1 MTKEWIRRGGVAVMA
16 GGVLWAAG
24 MLAAG
29 PLADDE
35 LNRIELFGSLAWQLG
50 VLALLGVMA
59 VTRATGTGRFG
70 RSLLAVATAL
80 VLLAMGWTVGA
91 LLDPVTA
98 GEGIMVALDA
108 AWPLS
113 MLWLLV
119 VAVAVAR
126 VGQWTGR
133 ARWAPLI
140 AKLWVV
146 VALLTMAVLPEWPA
160 LVVRSVAM
168 AALFGWLGW
177 VIVSDIAPG
186 KAVADNP
193 RRPLPGPSLSSE
205 VRRERSV

>member
-1 MTKEWIRRGGVAVMA
+1 MTKQRIRWGGMAVAA
-16 GGVLWAAG
+16 GGTLWGAA

-35 LNRIELFGSLAWQLG
+35 LDRIELTGSLAWQLG
-50 VLALLGVMA
+50 VLALLAVMHA
-59 VTRATGTGRFG
+59 TRATGTGRFG

-91 LLDPVTA
+91 LVDPDAA

-119 VAVAVAR
+119 VAIAVAR
-126 VGQWTGR
+126 AKQWTGR

-140 AKLWVV
+140 AKLWFV
-146 VALLTMAVLPEWPA
+146 VAIVTMAVLPEWPA

-177 VIVSDIAPG
+177 VIVADIAPG
-186 KAVADNP
+186 KAVAGGT
-193 RRPLPGPSLSSE
+193 RHGSSSPAGTP
-205 VRRERSV
+205 VY